1 MKRMNYSAIT
11 SLLRRIHEARKRSD
25 ASGIPVQELLEQD
38 RELRKRLLQER
49 EIKKQRRDFL
59 KAAGGLGFGAGM
71 MSVNPLAFATHG
83 GGSHAQ
89 PEIAIVGAGAGGLR
103 TAHRLMQYGINST
116 VYEANTRIGGRMYS
130 NTGFFSDN
138 RVVEWGGEFISTE
151 HTAIRNLAHQL
162 GLQLEDVNKL
172 SVGDEETYLINGQLY
187 NENDLLDEWV
197 GGLYEVMKRAQQDA
211 PWQPFYNSEHTAEHL
226 YYDQISA
233 IEWLESDLGY
243 PSSNWVHKLLLTDL
257 VAEYGLTAE
266 NSALNLIYLLA
277 WNTRNSGGLPLAG
290 TDERLHVVGGNDR
303 IMHGMANQLPQG
315 SIETGRKLE
324 AIVGDYAGP
333 YTLSFDTGPDETC
346 DVLVMSLPMNLIKD
360 LDIDT
365 RIWDGFLPQKQQAF
379 LSTNTSSDNC
389 KIILEFSDRHWDM
402 TQIINGRE
410 VHQAARSYSDPDKYI
425 STWEGE
431 PGNPSPLGVLVDYNG
446 GVEAR
451 NLKNNVIQGVAKPND
466 VNRLLGYFDQ
476 VWPGISAKYTGKALV
491 SNWWDNPY
499 SRGAFTSPAVNTMTV
514 WWGAQWETEGNIYF
528 AGEAYDEEYWSYM
541 NGAIQSGERVALEI
555 HQNY

>member
-1 MKRMNYSAIT
+1 
-11 SLLRRIHEARKRSD
+11 
-25 ASGIPVQELLEQD
+25 
-38 RELRKRLLQER
+38 
-49 EIKKQRRDFL
+49 
-59 KAAGGLGFGAGM
+59 
-71 MSVNPLAFATHG
+71 
-83 GGSHAQ
+83 
-89 PEIAIVGAGAGGLR
+89 
-103 TAHRLMQYGINST
+103 LMQYGINST